1 MHDRR
6 TTLTLNDTWGEHAP
20 DVRRA
25 LSGEP
30 RARPLHLVERNSF
43 VRVASLAPAPNP
55 PASPLAVDTLAATA
69 SCLADAAVW
78 KTLTPL
84 TDTERWYALVAAS
97 DWFEAW
103 VIGWP
108 VGGAI
113 ELHDHGGS
121 SGAVHVVRGA
131 LEETSTNRVSRTP
144 LALARVGEGEGF
156 VFGPDHV
163 HDVVN
168 PGSPAR
174 PEHPRLRS
182 AADVDDVLRRPT
194 GALSRRDPA
203 RDAGWRARSRR
214 ESGPMTIERSGSPVP

>member
-1 MHDRR
+1 M
-6 TTLTLNDTWGEHAP
+6 AI
-20 DVRRA
+20 
-25 LSGEP
+25 
-30 RARPLHLVERNSF
+30 
-43 VRVASLAPAPNP
+43 ASLAPPAPVLTP
-55 PASPLAVDTLAATA
+55 PVGLDGLAATA
-69 SCLADAAVW
+69 ARLARSAVW

-97 DWFEAW
+97 DSFEAW

-144 LALARVGEGEGF
+144 LARARVAEGEGI
-156 VFGPDHV
+156 VFGADHV

-168 PGSPAR
+168 PGDEPALSIHVYAPRLVSMTFYDDRPAR
-174 PEHPRLRS
+174 FLDVVRHETLDGTLSAVHP
-182 AADVDDVLRRPT
+182 
-194 GALSRRDPA
+194 
-203 RDAGWRARSRR
+203 
-214 ESGPMTIERSGSPVP
+214 

>member
-1 MHDRR
+1 V
-6 TTLTLNDTWGEHAP
+6 P
-20 DVRRA
+20 
-25 LSGEP
+25 
-30 RARPLHLVERNSF
+30 
-43 VRVASLAPAPNP
+43 VASLAPAPNP
-55 PASPLAVDTLAATA
+55 PASPLAVDALAATA
-69 SCLADAAVW
+69 ARLADAAVW

-84 TDTERWYALVAAS
+84 TDTERWYALVATS

-144 LALARVGEGEGF
+144 LARARVGEGEGI

-168 PGSPAR
+168 PGHQPALSIHVYAPRLVSMTFYDDRPAR
-174 PEHPRLRS
+174 FL
-182 AADVDDVLRRPT
+182 DVLRHETLDGMRST
-194 GALSRRDPA
+194 
-203 RDAGWRARSRR
+203 AGSA
-214 ESGPMTIERSGSPVP
+214 VP